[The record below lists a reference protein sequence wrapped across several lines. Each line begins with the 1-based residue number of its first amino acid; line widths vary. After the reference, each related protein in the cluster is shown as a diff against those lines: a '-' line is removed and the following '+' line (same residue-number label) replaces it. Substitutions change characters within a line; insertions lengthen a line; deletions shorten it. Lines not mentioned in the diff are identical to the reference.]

1 MLLPIR
7 KMSSKLISLW
17 KSSAQNAHGRM
28 PPTITA
34 KVLKTAA
41 PVVLS
46 AVVTASSTTAPHFV
60 ANSGDGVN
68 PVVDPETDPE
78 RNHRDGVN
86 RQSDVTR
93 VHVHE
98 GAEVRHH
105 ARYDEEQAGER

>member
-1 MLLPIR
+1 LDYAANHHR
-7 KMSSKLISLW
+7 KGAEDRRAGGFKR
-17 KSSAQNAHGRM
+17 GRDRVFDDR
-28 PPTITA
+28 A
-34 KVLKTAA
+34 
-41 PVVLS
+41 
-46 AVVTASSTTAPHFV
+46 APHFV

-68 PVVDPETDPE
+68 PVVDTETDPE

-105 ARYDEEQAGER
+105 ARYDKEQSFVRSKSALDSIRAAHLVFP